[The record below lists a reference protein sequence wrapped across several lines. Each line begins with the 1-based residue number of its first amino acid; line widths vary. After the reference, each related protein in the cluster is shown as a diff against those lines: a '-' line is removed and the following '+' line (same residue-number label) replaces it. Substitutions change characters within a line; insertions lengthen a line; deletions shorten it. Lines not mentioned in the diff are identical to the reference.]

1 MSNKLQELTDK
12 LYNEGLSKGK
22 EEGELL
28 LAQARVE
35 ADKIRATGRREAAL
49 MVAEAEKS
57 AAALKEKK
65 RFTAVFAFSDELA
78 VGAMAALYDAGL
90 RVPEDVSVLGYDDLT
105 IATRVRPALTTVHQ
119 PIDAF
124 VQRSLELF
132 SQPSQALHAE
142 ILLPHSIVERQSC
155 RRVGDPVPK
164 PV

>member
-1 MSNKLQELTDK
+1 M
-12 LYNEGLSKGK
+12 
-22 EEGELL
+22 
-28 LAQARVE
+28 
-35 ADKIRATGRREAAL
+35 
-49 MVAEAEKS
+49 

-132 SQPSQALHAE
+132 SQPSQAIHSE

-155 RRVGDPVPK
+155 RRLSDPVPK
-164 PV
+164 SV